1 MERQEEWRGPYF
13 SQFAPMAC
21 VLRYGTSSSVTL
33 EPRPGT
39 LLAEFGRPQGEAI
52 REVGQAVRRALNEPL
67 DYPPLARGMTPGDR
81 VVLALEPGLP
91 QASEIVGAVVGCVVE
106 AGVDP
111 DGITVL
117 QTRTDARRGASDP
130 RAGLPLPWRRQVGW
144 ATHDPADRK
153 QLAYLAALDSGEPL
167 LLNRL
172 LTEADVVL
180 PIGAI
185 GKPGALGY
193 HGIHGAVYPTFSG
206 QETQAKFYSAGV
218 FHRDLAYRRHL
229 LRECNEAGWLL
240 GIQFTIQVIPGGGDT
255 VLEVLAGQCD
265 AVRRAGW
272 ERYRLAWG
280 CAPRGRASLVVAA
293 IEGNAGQQ
301 TWAQVGEALWVA
313 ARLAETGGAVAL
325 CCELQSP
332 PGPVLQRL
340 AARRSPRAA
349 LRALARHPCEEAW
362 VAVQVCRAL
371 HHAHVY
377 LLSRLD
383 PTTVEALEMAPLA
396 DGAELARLVR
406 RHASCIVLANAPHA
420 LLTREN
426 WS

>member
-1 MERQEEWRGPYF
+1 
-13 SQFAPMAC
+13 MAC
-21 VLRYGTSSSVTL
+21 ILRYGSGSSVTL
-33 EPRPGT
+33 EPPPGARV
-39 LLAEFGRPQGEAI
+39 AECGRPQGHALAD
-52 REVGQAVRRALNEPL
+52 VGPAVRRALNEPL
-67 DYPPLARGMTPGDR
+67 DYPPLARSMMPGDR

-91 QASEIVGAVVGCVVE
+91 QAAQLVAAVVAYVIE

-117 QTRTDARRGASDP
+117 QSQADAHSKAPDP
-130 RAGLPLPWRRQVGW
+130 RAALPWTWRKRVGL

-153 QLAYLAALDSGEPL
+153 QLAYLAALDSGERV
-167 LLNRL
+167 LLNRA

-180 PIGAI
+180 PLGAI
-185 GKPGALGY
+185 GKKGSLSY

-218 FHRDLAYRRHL
+218 FGRDLAYRRHL
-229 LRECNEAGWLL
+229 VRECDEVGWLL
-240 GIQFTIQVIPGGGDT
+240 GIQFTIQVVPAGGDG

-265 AVRRAGW
+265 AVPRVGW
-272 ERYRLAWG
+272 QQYRLAWG
-280 CAPRGRASLVVAA
+280 FVVPPRASLVVAA
-293 IEGNAGQQ
+293 IEGNAAQQ
-301 TWAQVGEALWVA
+301 TWAQVGQALAVA

-325 CCELQSP
+325 CCELESP

-349 LRALARHPCEEAW
+349 LHALARHPCEEAL
-362 VAVQVCRAL
+362 VAVQLCRAL
-371 HHAHVY
+371 HQGNVY

-383 PTTVEALEMAPLA
+383 PATVEALEMDPLA
-396 DGAELARLVR
+396 DTEELARLVR
-406 RHASCIVLANAPHA
+406 RHPSCIVLANAPRA

-426 WS
+426 AV